1 MEDARSE
8 LYNSSH
14 PLTRWTVFEWL
25 ESKTWPSEALFYR
38 IKWYVVKQF
47 LTSCKCSSVCL
58 ANKHQMKLEKMLITK
73 LPGLFFT
80 FGKNHLCNKTISD
93 ETYLKIECFFPKGRS
108 ETSRFRWAK
117 TYFEWDQIS
126 QNDTIL
132 NSCSPYHTI
141 KRNILLKYFGH
152 FKSKYRKDED
162 IYLNTSF
169 HIPMDI
175 YISIYICIF
184 KCTNYSV
191 ERGTQNRNRS
201 HRIFFRY
208 IITMTLQ
215 GNCIS
220 FHWLR
225 LCLLFLKIS

>member
-1 MEDARSE
+1 M
-8 LYNSSH
+8 
-14 PLTRWTVFEWL
+14 F
-25 ESKTWPSEALFYR
+25 
-38 IKWYVVKQF
+38 F
-47 LTSCKCSSVCL
+47 L
-58 ANKHQMKLEKMLITK
+58 
-73 LPGLFFT
+73 
-80 FGKNHLCNKTISD
+80 
-93 ETYLKIECFFPKGRS
+93 KGGY

-141 KRNILLKYFGH
+141 KRNILLKYFVH
-152 FKSKYRKDED
+152 FESKYRKDED

-175 YISIYICIF
+175 YLYIYIF

-191 ERGTQNRNRS
+191 ERGTRNPSRS

-208 IITMTLQ
+208 IITMTWQ

-225 LCLLFLKIS
+225 LCLLFLEIS